1 MKASLKMS
9 EKTVCTGDHGG
20 NATLQNLATTL
31 LSGETALHMAE
42 FFKALSDPTRVRI
55 ISVLAQAELCVG
67 DLCTLLGMA
76 QPAISQQLRL
86 LRQARLVAMR
96 RDGKHVFYTLNDEH
110 IRTVFQQ
117 GLDHVREKGIS

>member
-1 MKASLKMS
+1 MS
-9 EKTVCTGDHGG
+9 EKTVCTGEHRS
-20 NATLQNLATTL
+20 NATLQDLAATL
-31 LSGETALHMAE
+31 LSGETAIRMAE

-55 ISVLAQAELCVG
+55 ISVLARAELCVG

-96 RDGKHVFYTLNDEH
+96 RNGKHVFYTLSDEH

-117 GLDHVREKGIS
+117 GLDLVQEKGIS